1 MNSKAIFNFSVSLI
15 RGANVQPVTSG
26 CFEPIVGQN
35 EARATLDFFIKS
47 HNPSTPF
54 PTLLFTGG
62 HGLGKTYFAK
72 KVSEALNREYIEINC
87 GDIKTSDD
95 FVQVIL
101 TKIFQVNKP
110 ATILLDEAHTLSTDL
125 TTLLLTFLNPT
136 LNHVNRFSFRGFNI
150 NWDMTLINVVFATT
164 DAYKIFKPLR
174 NRCQEIYF
182 YPYSDDELYEIVKGY
197 IPNVILLCSKKDLAL
212 TCRGRARDAYVLST
226 NIQRYLNISGCKE
239 FTQNDLDVLKGM
251 LGVLP
256 MGLKR
261 AEVELLKAV
270 SEHGPISAS
279 NLAIKLMVNQNNIE
293 EELEIRLRELGMIDS
308 SSRGRIVTDSGK
320 KYLEQYSL

>member
-1 MNSKAIFNFSVSLI
+1 MSLKQPFDFSVGLI
-15 RGANVQPVTSG
+15 RGINVQPVTSG
-26 CFEPIVGQN
+26 RFESIIGQN
-35 EARATLDFFIKS
+35 EARSTLDFFIRS
-47 HNPSTPF
+47 HNPKTPF

-62 HGLGKTYFAK
+62 HGLGKTYFSK
-72 KVSEALNREYIEINC
+72 KVAEALNREYIEINC
-87 GDIKTSDD
+87 GDIKTSND
-95 FVQVIL
+95 FIHVVL
-101 TKIFQVNKP
+101 TKIFEGNKP
-110 ATILLDEAHTLSTDL
+110 ATILLDESHTLSTDL

-136 LNHVNRFSFRGFNI
+136 SSHVNHFSFGGFNI
-150 NWDMTLINVVFATT
+150 NWDMTLINVVLATT

-182 YPYSDDELYEIVKGY
+182 YPYADDELYEIVKGY
-197 IPNVILLCSKKDLAL
+197 VPDLTLLCSKKDLAL

-226 NIQRYLNISGCKE
+226 NIHRYMNISGRKD
-239 FTQNDLDVLKGM
+239 FTQNDLDILKGM

-261 AEVELLKAV
+261 AEVELLRAV
-270 SEHGPISAS
+270 KDHGPISAS

-308 SSRGRIVTDSGK
+308 SSRGRVVTDSGMR
-320 KYLEQYSL
+320 YLEQYAL